1 MKKFIKVTSYGGNV
15 RTVRM
20 VNQPEIVDFI
30 KDNPGCSE
38 NEIMESVYGY
48 YRNESWEPNKKYA
61 DCLRRALHSGKI
73 RREEIKGRSYKFI
86 YFINDLPKVETKND
100 FVYLSKLKS
109 KNMNQIKIESKLE
122 FLNLSVPVEIG
133 PLKVKLI
140 AQVIVC
146 EGDIEGIEFMDIKD
160 QTYNEMKISD
170 WRKFVNMNK
179 EWGIDYSKVL
189 DEKFDEIFEG
199 NIVKKIIEGLK

>member
-1 MKKFIKVTSYGGNV
+1 MKKFKTNRFGIK
-15 RTVRM
+15 RRM
-20 VNQPEIVDFI
+20 VNQEEIVDFL
-30 KDNPGCSE
+30 KHNPGTPE
-38 NEIMESVYGY
+38 NSIMGSIYGFFRGSTRES
-48 YRNESWEPNKKYA
+48 NKKYA
-61 DCLRRALHSGKI
+61 DCLRRALYSGKI
-73 RREEIKGRSYKFI
+73 RREEVKGRSYKFI
-86 YFINDLPKVETKND
+86 YFINDLPKVEIKND
-100 FVYLSKLKS
+100 FVYLSKLKN
-109 KNMNQIKIESKLE
+109 KNMNSIKLESKLE
-122 FLNLSVPVEIG
+122 FFNLSAPVEIG

-146 EGDIEGIEFMDIKD
+146 EGKIDCIEFMDIED

-179 EWGIDYSKVL
+179 EWGMDYSKVL